1 MAESIEIQILER
13 IKKAGRGVLFFTDSF
28 MAYGNAKAVSK
39 ALQRLVKAGEIER
52 VAVGIYVRP
61 IVDTVIGKVSTSVED
76 IAKAIARRDRARIV
90 PTGAYALNRLGLSTQ
105 VPLKVVFLTD
115 GAARKIKIGNTSIT
129 FKKTAPKNVAAVGE
143 ISQLAIQALR
153 SIGKEKVSVDEIKK
167 IQQVLGN
174 EKKSKLEHD
183 IRLAPAWIRE
193 IMKPVLNLMADE

>member
-1 MAESIEIQILER
+1 MSKTIEIQILNR
-13 IKKAGRGVLFFTDSF
+13 IKKAGKGVLFFTESF
-28 MAYGNAKAVSK
+28 MAFGNADAVRK
-39 ALQRLVKAGEIER
+39 ALQRLVKAGELER

-61 IVDTVIGKVSTSVED
+61 VIDNIIGKVSTSIEE

-90 PTGAYALNRLGLSTQ
+90 PTGVYALNRLGLSTQ

-115 GAARKIKIGNTSIT
+115 GTARKIKVGNTSIT

-143 ISQLAIQALR
+143 ISRLAIQALR
-153 SIGKEKVSVDEIKK
+153 TIGKEDVTKDEIKK
-167 IQQVLGN
+167 IQQVLRK

-193 IMKPVLNLMADE
+193 IMKPVLKVTADE

>member
-1 MAESIEIQILER
+1 MTESIEIQILDR

-61 IVDTVIGKVSTSVED
+61 VIDTVIGKVSTSVED
-76 IAKAIARRDRARIV
+76 IARAIARRDRARIV
-90 PTGAYALNRLGLSTQ
+90 PTGIYALNRLGLSTQ

-129 FKKTAPKNVAAVGE
+129 FKKTAPKNVAAVGK

-153 SIGKEKVSVDEIKK
+153 SIGKEKVSADEIKK
-167 IQQVLGN
+167 IQQVLGK

>member
-1 MAESIEIQILER
+1 MAESIEIQILDR

-52 VAVGIYVRP
+52 VAAGIYVRP
-61 IVDTVIGKVSTSVED
+61 IIDTVIGKVSTSVED

-90 PTGAYALNRLGLSTQ
+90 PTGVYALNRLGLSTQ

-129 FKKTAPKNVAAVGE
+129 LKKTAPKNVAAVGK

-153 SIGKEKVSVDEIKK
+153 SIGKDKVSADEIKK
-167 IQQVLGN
+167 IQQVLGK
-174 EKKSKLEHD
+174 EKKSKLAHD

>member
-1 MAESIEIQILER
+1 MAESIEIQILDR

-28 MAYGNAKAVSK
+28 MSYGNAKAVSK

-52 VAVGIYVRP
+52 VAAGIYVRP
-61 IVDTVIGKVSTSVED
+61 IIDTVIGKVSTSVED

-129 FKKTAPKNVAAVGE
+129 FKKTAPKNVATVGE

-153 SIGKEKVSVDEIKK
+153 SIGKEKVSADEIKK
-167 IQQVLGN
+167 IQQVLGK

-193 IMKPVLNLMADE
+193 IMKPVLKVTADE